1 MTDKEEKLITDRE
14 DCHRMIKRVRKLIC
28 PVVILVLTLTGCGS
42 GIPDMTEEQRTAI
55 SEYAVQ
61 LLLKYDTNNS
71 SRLVDLETLE
81 QETENTKPPKP
92 TTTEPPAGMEETE
105 DTPVID
111 LTGEEDSQVGNIHDA
126 LGLDDTISIEY
137 VACRTENQYM
147 DELSQEL
154 VIEPSEGKV
163 LFVCDM
169 VLVNDGASKQSVDML
184 QNNIQYALRLDD
196 IQLNCMVTM
205 LSNDLT
211 TYLGI
216 LDSDQSQKVVLL
228 TEVEKEKLEQ
238 AEEICLC
245 VQSEIGNGIIT
256 IK

>member
-1 MTDKEEKLITDRE
+1 
-14 DCHRMIKRVRKLIC
+14 MIKRMKRLVC
-28 PVVILVLTLTGCGS
+28 PVVILVLALTGCGS
-42 GIPDMTEEQRTAI
+42 QIPDMTEEQREAI

-61 LLLKYDTNNS
+61 LLLKYDTNHS

-81 QETENTKPPKP
+81 KEPESTKPPKP
-92 TTTEPPAGMEETE
+92 TATQPPVGMDKTE

-111 LTGEEDSQVGNIHDA
+111 LTDEDDRPIGNMRDA
-126 LGLDDTISIEY
+126 LGLDDNISIEY
-137 VACRTENQYM
+137 VACRTEEQYV
-147 DELSQEL
+147 DEQSQEL
-154 VIEPSEGKV
+154 VIEAGEGKV
-163 LFVCDM
+163 LFVCDL
-169 VLVNDGASKQSVDML
+169 VLVNDGAEKQSVDML
-184 QNNIQYALRLDD
+184 RNNIQYALRLDD

-216 LDSDQSQKVVLL
+216 LDPDQSQKVVIL

-238 AEEICLC
+238 AEEICLYI
-245 VQSEIGNGIIT
+245 QSEMGKGIIP

>member
-1 MTDKEEKLITDRE
+1 
-14 DCHRMIKRVRKLIC
+14 MIKRIKKLVC
-28 PVVILVLTLTGCGS
+28 PVTILVLTLTGCGS
-42 GIPDMTEEQRTAI
+42 RIPDMTEEQREAI

-61 LLLKYDTNNS
+61 LLLKYDTNHS

-81 QETENTKPPKP
+81 QEPENTKPPKP
-92 TTTEPPAGMEETE
+92 TATQPPVGMDETE

-111 LTGEEDSQVGNIHDA
+111 LTGEETGLGGNIHGA
-126 LGLDDTISIEY
+126 LGLNENISIEY
-137 VACRTENQYM
+137 VTCRTEKQYA

-154 VIEPSEGKV
+154 VIEAAEGKV
-163 LFVCDM
+163 LFVCDL
-169 VLVNDGASKQSVDML
+169 VIVNDGAEKQSVDML
-184 QNNIQYALRLDD
+184 RNNIQYALRLDD

-216 LDSDQSQKVVLL
+216 LEPDQSQKVVIL
-228 TEVEKEKLEQ
+228 TEVEKEKLEK
-238 AEEICLC
+238 AEEICLY
-245 VQSEIGNGIIT
+245 VQSEMGKGVIP